1 MKQTHKHGA
10 SAIFIVA
17 LALLILVVTF
27 TPYLLPDR
35 TNRIEIE
42 SLPDRQE
49 LLFVEDSQS
58 LVLYPWEQYETNH
71 LYAYSDLFPASA
83 AMQTAELMVEL
94 LFYYCPDV
102 QAVSAGELAQQLQY
116 GVENDLVFLHDFPL
130 QSQTGEALTYSCAM
144 LGDMVVYFSVEG
156 ATEPDLTNAQLEE
169 LYQRYYPQTLE
180 EASAPSTTAPVP
192 STTAPVLS
200 TTAPGDAELSAPEDE
215 IGFSSTQSALLAF
228 IENNFLTQ
236 EFLSSNTG
244 AFAPLAETLYAQT
257 FALSLTDYRF
267 VYENRVYTVYETDFC
282 RLILIFDPAFSDSPF
297 SGFSI
302 QFL

>member
-1 MKQTHKHGA
+1 MKQTHKRSA
-10 SAIFIVA
+10 SAIFIAA

-58 LVLYPWEQYETNH
+58 LVLYPWEQYETNS

-180 EASAPSTTAPVP
+180 KAPAPSTTAPVP

>member
-10 SAIFIVA
+10 SAIFIAA

-102 QAVSAGELAQQLQY
+102 QAVSTGELAQQLQY

-180 EASAPSTTAPVP
+180 EAPAPSTTAPVP

-244 AFAPLAETLYAQT
+244 AFAPLAEALYAQT

-282 RLILIFDPAFSDSPF
+282 RLILIFDPAFSDAPF

>member
-71 LYAYSDLFPASA
+71 LYAYSDLFSTSA
-83 AMQTAELMVEL
+83 VTQTAQLMVEL

-102 QAVSAGELAQQLQY
+102 QAVSTGELAQQLQY
-116 GVENDLVFLHDFPL
+116 GVENYLVFLHDFPL

-180 EASAPSTTAPVP
+180 EAPAPSTTAPVL

>member
-1 MKQTHKHGA
+1 MKQTHKRSA
-10 SAIFIVA
+10 SAIFIAA

-35 TNRIEIE
+35 KNRIEIE

-58 LVLYPWEQYETNH
+58 LVLYPWEQYETNS
-71 LYAYSDLFPASA
+71 LYTYSDLFPASA
-83 AMQTAELMVEL
+83 VTQTAELMVEL

-102 QAVSAGELAQQLQY
+102 QAASAGALAQQLQY

-144 LGDMVVYFSVEG
+144 RGGLVVYFAVE
-156 ATEPDLTNAQLEE
+156 TENEPDLTNAQLEE

-180 EASAPSTTAPVP
+180 EAPAPSTTAPVP
-192 STTAPVLS
+192 STTAPVPS
-200 TTAPGDAELSAPEDE
+200 TTAPGDAELLAPEDE

-236 EFLSSNTG
+236 ELLSSNTG
-244 AFAPLAETLYAQT
+244 AFAPLVEALYAQT

-282 RLILIFDPAFSDSPF
+282 RLILIFDPAFSDSAF
-297 SGFSI
+297 SCFSL